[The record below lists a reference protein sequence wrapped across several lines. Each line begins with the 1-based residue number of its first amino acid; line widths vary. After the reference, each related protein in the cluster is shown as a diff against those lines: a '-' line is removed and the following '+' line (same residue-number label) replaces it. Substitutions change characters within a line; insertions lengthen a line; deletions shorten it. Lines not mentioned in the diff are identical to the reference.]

1 MNHLMNRICVLLIFA
16 LAIGNAGASA
26 PTISWRVLQPG
37 VEYTS
42 IVAGKMAS
50 GEAGRLYVVR
60 IDPGRA
66 RVTAALA
73 SEEHG
78 KRRTAAEWCR
88 DSKLAVAI
96 NMGMF
101 QNDGQSNVGY
111 LRHGAHNN
119 NARWNDYNSVLALNP
134 ADRSRPRALW
144 IDRDQNNA
152 GQQLANY
159 EIVVQNLRLITASR
173 RNVWSVNNKRWSEAA
188 IAMDSKG
195 RVLFLFTRAPW
206 SMREFNELILN
217 LPLDVAGAMHVEGG
231 PEASLSIH
239 TGGVNL
245 DLAGSFETGFWPDD
259 SNQKQWPIPNV
270 LGVVSEK

>member
-1 MNHLMNRICVLLIFA
+1 
-16 LAIGNAGASA
+16 
-26 PTISWRVLQPG
+26 
-37 VEYTS
+37 
-42 IVAGKMAS
+42 MAS

-60 IDPGRA
+60 IDPARA

-96 NMGMF
+96 NIGMF

-134 ADRSRPRALW
+134 ADHSQPRALW
-144 IDRDQNNA
+144 IDRDRISA
-152 GQQLANY
+152 AQQLANY
-159 EIVVQNLRLITASR
+159 EIVVQNLRLITANR
-173 RNVWSVNNKRWSEAA
+173 HNVWSLNNKRWSEAA

-206 SMREFNELILN
+206 SMHEFNELILN

-270 LGVVSEK
+270 FGVVSEK